1 MDLFRCSRSFALPF
15 CLAIGTCLA
24 IEIPYSW
31 RRVISEATKRFDS
44 LSPSLTPC
52 IIDPRQ
58 VIHSKMLDA
67 EVYFCP
73 RIMLWYPL
81 YKCHRSS
88 RWPLLC
94 PDYYNVLTPTSQW
107 LNGSTN
113 ARNPRALWDGSGLIL
128 LVAREYECPGSI
140 TSKVHRLRTTD
151 SRLLSLVEQDAYDV
165 LFSHKLSFLKSFLSS
180 MSDFMLSGM
189 SFQQIFFYFCI
200 KRYKTLLRF
209 HGIDITTSI
218 ELRHQS
224 VSSNETIEKLD
235 HLKEVLIETVP
246 DGETLKGVFNNWCR
260 MNKEFYDNSMR
271 SKDSLAI
278 MVDHTF
284 KVCFILYTLLQNK
297 RARWFRAPSPPH
309 THTLFI

>member
-1 MDLFRCSRSFALPF
+1 MDLFRCSRSFALLF
-15 CLAIGTCLA
+15 CLAIGTCLS

-31 RRVISEATKRFDS
+31 RLVISEATKRFDS
-44 LSPSLTPC
+44 LSPSFTPC

-73 RIMLWYPL
+73 RIMLWDPL

-94 PDYYNVLTPTSQW
+94 PDHYNVLTPTNQW
-107 LNGSTN
+107 LDGSTN

-128 LVAREYECPGSI
+128 PVAREYECPGSI

-189 SFQQIFFYFCI
+189 SFEQMNLF
-200 KRYKTLLRF
+200 L
-209 HGIDITTSI
+209 
-218 ELRHQS
+218 HQR
-224 VSSNETIEKLD
+224 L
-235 HLKEVLIETVP
+235 
-246 DGETLKGVFNNWCR
+246 
-260 MNKEFYDNSMR
+260 
-271 SKDSLAI
+271 
-278 MVDHTF
+278 
-284 KVCFILYTLLQNK
+284 
-297 RARWFRAPSPPH
+297 
-309 THTLFI
+309 